1 MSAQLELLQGLERM
15 KAPRATEPLQYL
27 SFFSGA
33 LGLDLGFEAAGYRCL
48 SMNEIDAMAC
58 ATIKANLKRFSYRRK
73 NPELFSFDIRELT
86 SDRLRDELGTDTDNL
101 FCIIGGPPCQAFS
114 TAGKR
119 LGLNDERG
127 NVFLHFIHLIGQLR
141 PKYAVFE
148 NVRGILSAP
157 LIHRPHNERGL
168 DYPPLTQDEEPGGA
182 LLKILELLK
191 EYGYETTFNLYNT
204 ANFGVPQTRE
214 RVIFFAS
221 REGHAIPYM
230 RPTHDSHGEHGLPV
244 WRTVRDA
251 FAEIAESK
259 EIDSARFPEKRLKY
273 YRMLS
278 EGQNWRDLPLAAQP
292 KAMGKS
298 YFSGGGKTGF
308 YRRLA
313 LDKPSPTLVTTPTMP
328 ATDLCHPT
336 ELRPLS
342 VAEYAAIQT
351 YPEDFVLAGKTA
363 DKYRQLGNAVPVH
376 FAEVVAKHLLDFDRG
391 KIKPEKN
398 SLRLSRSQETD
409 HVSWLRRNK
418 RKA

>member
-1 MSAQLELLQGLERM
+1 MTAQLQLLQGLKGI
-15 KAPRATEPLQYL
+15 KAPKAREPLQYL

-33 LGLDLGFEAAGYRCL
+33 LGLDLGFEQAGYRCL
-48 SMNEIDAMAC
+48 SLNEIDPVAC
-58 ATIKANLKRFSYRRK
+58 KTINANLKTFFRHRRK
-73 NPELFSFDIRELT
+73 PELFDFDIRQL
-86 SDRLRDELGTDTDNL
+86 DADFLRDQLGTETDNL

-157 LIHRPHNERGL
+157 LIHRPHTERGP
-168 DYPPLTQDEEPGGA
+168 DYPPLTAEEKPGGA
-182 LLKILELLK
+182 LLKILSVLR
-191 EYGYETTFNLYNT
+191 EYGYETTFNLYST

-221 REGHAIPYM
+221 RDGKKIPYM
-230 RPTHDSHGEHGLPV
+230 RPTHDQTGNQGLEKWMPL
-244 WRTVRDA
+244 RTALSNLSVDQSEGA
-251 FAEIAESK
+251 K
-259 EIDSARFPEKRLKY
+259 FPESRLKY
-273 YRMLS
+273 YRML
-278 EGQNWRDLPLAAQP
+278 EAGENWKNLPVSAQK

-298 YFSGGGKTGF
+298 FFSGGGKTGF
-308 YRRLA
+308 YRRLS
-313 LDKPSPTLVTTPTMP
+313 LDKPSPTLVTAPTMP

-351 YPEDFVLAGKTA
+351 YPENFVLSGRTA
-363 DKYRQLGNAVPVH
+363 DKYRQLGNAVPVA
-376 FAEVVAKHLLDFDRG
+376 FAKAVAQHLLDFDGG
-391 KIKPEKN
+391 KIKTM
-398 SLRLSRSQETD
+398 SDQIRFSRYLDTD
-409 HVSWLRRNK
+409 HVSWLK
-418 RKA
+418 RAAQF